1 LLSLVINPFGEDVLM
16 FFMQAGDVMM
26 VLIGGMELIGCGER
40 ANLTSR
46 ASSSLWESFYG
57 ETEGFD

>member
-1 LLSLVINPFGEDVLM
+1 MNSVGEDVLM
-16 FFMQAGDVMM
+16 LFLQAGDVMM
-26 VLIGGMELIGCGER
+26 VLIGGMELIGRGER

-46 ASSSLWESFYG
+46 ASSSSWDPFDG